1 MHPVK
6 KRDGSYRTAR
16 IAFASSPHVIYFPA
30 YMAVAAKIPVFFIAT
45 KTRQEPVVVNFYTKQ
60 GKPVAFAAVQ
70 KVKTKEGVRFFAK
83 AKKK

>member
-1 MHPVK
+1 
-6 KRDGSYRTAR
+6 
-16 IAFASSPHVIYFPA
+16 
-30 YMAVAAKIPVFFIAT
+30 MAVAAKIPVFFIAT